1 MHADGY
7 AGFEEL
13 YRSGRVH
20 EVACMSHIRRKFVDV
35 HASQGSAIAEER
47 RGHALSARN
56 DHWQGFPSA
65 NQPNNGADRD
75 LPSQYRSGLAPR
87 RPSC

>member
-1 MHADGY
+1 MP
-7 AGFEEL
+7 
-13 YRSGRVH
+13 R
-20 EVACMSHIRRKFVDV
+20 
-35 HASQGSAIAEER
+35 R

-75 LPSQYRSGLAPR
+75 LPSQYKGRTRSETPFVLRWSATTGSHLENPGLYGESGSNVADDG
-87 RPSC
+87 